1 MDDNILHVALGQN
14 VKEYK
19 SILLWTLQNSG
30 GKTICVI
37 HIHQPANMIPIMGT
51 RFPASTLTK
60 QKVRAY
66 REIERQNMQK
76 ILDEYLLFCRKIGAR
91 AESQHIEMDSIEKG
105 IVNLICQL
113 GIRKLVMGAAA
124 DKHYSKKMMDL
135 KSKKAIYVCLHAPVS
150 CHIQF
155 ICKGRLIHTS
165 ELVASIDCSVGSGT
179 DVSSLDGT
187 DDFWTP
193 RGSVA
198 EGSSDEWYPPA
209 LDNSTCSSR
218 RPVDIVRISS
228 VRSDGT
234 DNGLELNTLPQYKDS
249 LPCLSPPSV
258 VDGSIDETLYSKLE
272 KAMTEAGNAR
282 LEAFQETQRRGKA
295 EKDAIEAMHKAQVSD
310 RLCAE
315 ELKQRKEIEEA
326 LAKEKEEHE
335 KVKIQ
340 LSKAME
346 DLQFALDQK
355 SSLESKIAES
365 NEMVEGLELRIV
377 SAVELLQTYKKER
390 DELLSSKEHSEP
402 PSYFLC
408 PISQDIMQDP
418 HVATDG
424 FTYEAEVLREWF
436 DRGHDTS
443 PMTNLKLE
451 NCNLVPNYAL
461 RSAIQEWQ
469 QKH

>member
-1 MDDNILHVALGQN
+1 MDDDILHVALGQN

-19 SILLWTLQNSG
+19 SILLWTLQNSR

-66 REIERQNMQK
+66 REIERQNMQQ
-76 ILDEYLLFCRKIGAR
+76 ILDEYLLFCRKIGAQ
-91 AESQHIEMDSIEKG
+91 AESRDIEMDSIEKG

-135 KSKKAIYVCLHAPVS
+135 KSKKAIYVRLHAPVS

-155 ICKGRLIHTS
+155 ICKGRLIHT
-165 ELVASIDCSVGSGT
+165 SVGSGT

-218 RPVDIVRISS
+218 RPVDIARISS

-234 DNGLELNTLPQYKDS
+234 DNGLE
-249 LPCLSPPSV
+249 
-258 VDGSIDETLYSKLE
+258 DGSIDETLYSKFE
-272 KAMTEAGNAR
+272 KAMAEAGNAR
-282 LEAFQETQRRGKA
+282 LEAFQETQRRRKA

-355 SSLESKIAES
+355 SSLESKIVES

-377 SAVELLQTYKKER
+377 SAVELLQIYKKER

-436 DRGHDTS
+436 DSGHDTS